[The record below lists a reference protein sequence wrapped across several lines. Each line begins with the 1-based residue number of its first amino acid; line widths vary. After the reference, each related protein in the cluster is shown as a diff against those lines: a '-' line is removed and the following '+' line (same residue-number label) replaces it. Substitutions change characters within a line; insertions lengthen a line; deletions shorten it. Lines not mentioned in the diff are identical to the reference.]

1 MSKKPHDDK
10 HNDELQK
17 KLEEI
22 IKQKSDSEIPDSIL
36 DQEQGPNSDYIQS
49 LKSQISQLEKEK
61 KELTE
66 MAKRAQYDYIN
77 LKMDFDRFIRQT
89 NEKSQTINLDSLID
103 VVKKFLPF
111 LEDLRKSLENITD
124 EHLQD
129 PLTKWVQI
137 VYNNFLKTLE
147 AMNIYPIIS
156 IWKDPD
162 WLYHEPISAIPTEDP
177 DMKWKII
184 QEFQRWFYYSK
195 DWEIRIISTSKV
207 VIANYTEP
215 PIK

>member
-10 HNDELQK
+10 YNDELQK

-22 IKQKSDSEIPDSIL
+22 IKQKSDSEIPDSTT
-36 DQEQGPNSDYIQS
+36 DQQQGPDYVQS
-49 LKSQISQLEKEK
+49 LQSQISQLEKEK
-61 KELTE
+61 QELTE

-89 NEKSQTINLDSLID
+89 NEKTQTINLDSLID

-111 LEDLRKSLENITD
+111 LEDLRKSLENITE

-147 AMNIYPIIS
+147 SMNIYPIDS

-162 WLYHEPISAIPTEDP
+162 WLYHEPISVMPTQDP

-184 QEFQRWFYYSK
+184 QEFQRGFYYSK
-195 DWEIRIISTSKV
+195 DWEIRVISTSKV
-207 VIANYTEP
+207 VIGN
-215 PIK
+215 

>member
-129 PLTKWVQI
+129 PLTK
-137 VYNNFLKTLE
+137 
-147 AMNIYPIIS
+147 
-156 IWKDPD
+156 
-162 WLYHEPISAIPTEDP
+162 
-177 DMKWKII
+177 
-184 QEFQRWFYYSK
+184 
-195 DWEIRIISTSKV
+195 
-207 VIANYTEP
+207 
-215 PIK
+215 

>member
-1 MSKKPHDDK
+1 MSKKQHDDK
-10 HNDELQK
+10 QNDELQK

-22 IKQKSDSEIPDSIL
+22 IQQKSDLENTD
-36 DQEQGPNSDYIQS
+36 QS
-49 LKSQISQLEKEK
+49 LIQDQDSDEVKSLKLQIIQLEKEK
-61 KELTE
+61 QELTE

-89 NEKSQTINLDSLID
+89 DEKSKTINLDSLIS

-111 LEDLRKSLENITD
+111 LEDLRKSLENITS

-137 VYNNFLKTLE
+137 VYDNFIKTLE
-147 AMNIYPIIS
+147 SMNIYPIVS
-156 IWKDPD
+156 IWETPD
-162 WLYHEPISAIPTEDP
+162 GLYHEPISMLPSQDP

-184 QEFQRWFYYSK
+184 QEFERWFYYKK
-195 DWEIRIISTSKV
+195 DWEVKVITTSKV
-207 VIANYTEP
+207 VIGS
-215 PIK
+215 